1 MSAAV
6 NMRTCKTRAEHG
18 GPYGNNFRLF
28 AAIRNPSFDGV
39 KRHQSRAETQTAPT
53 GRSAHESHTR
63 LLSLHTG
70 YFNTPRDISVK
81 LMYNLYK

>member
-28 AAIRNPSFDGV
+28 AAIRNPSFDEV

-53 GRSAHESHTR
+53 GRSAHESQTHVYYPYI
-63 LLSLHTG
+63 L
-70 YFNTPRDISVK
+70 DI
-81 LMYNLYK
+81 LIPLEIFQ